1 MSAERAN
8 LMDEMERLLRRVMTL
23 KPDHAH
29 AYNALGYSMAD
40 RNMRLPEARQLI
52 EKAVALAPKD
62 AYIRDSLGWV
72 AFREGNLA
80 KAKEVLQSA
89 YQQQPDAEIAA
100 HLGEVLWTM
109 GEKDQ
114 AIKIWREGLLLANDN
129 ETLQATLR
137 RLRVTP

>member
-1 MSAERAN
+1 
-8 LMDEMERLLRRVMTL
+8 
-23 KPDHAH
+23 
-29 AYNALGYSMAD
+29 
-40 RNMRLPEARQLI
+40 
-52 EKAVALAPKD
+52 
-62 AYIRDSLGWV
+62 V

-114 AIKIWREGLLLANDN
+114 ALKIWREGLLLANDN